1 MDGGRQRT
9 NESRRSPGK
18 KLKEN
23 LLMNPLHEYWMSINR
38 RQMLRG
44 VAAGGLGFL
53 GSTALQQLLRADAP
67 SKTQANA
74 SHNANSLGLP
84 HFPPKAKRVIYLYQ
98 EGGPSQID
106 TWDYKPELKEW
117 FDRDLPESVRGT
129 QRLTGMTSGQA
140 RLPVAP
146 SMFSFKRHENREDGL
161 WVSDLLSKTA
171 EQAKRLCVIHTMKT
185 EQINHGPGITFMQTG
200 HQLPGRPSMG
210 AWLSYGLGTE
220 NQDLPSFVVMISQ
233 GRGQMQALFSHLWGT
248 GFLPGEHQ
256 GVQFRASLDP
266 VLYLNN
272 PKGMAREDRRR
283 TLDLIN
289 SMNQLQAEKFGD
301 KEIEARISQYEMA
314 YRMQTSVPALTDF
327 RDESEAS
334 LALYGPDVQKPGT
347 YAYNCLMARRMAE
360 RGVRFIQLYHRG
372 WDHHG
377 SVPKDLPMQCQDVDQ
392 AQAGL
397 LQDLEQRGL
406 LDETLIL
413 WGGEFGRTV
422 YSQGALEKGNYGRDH
437 HPRCFSVWLSGGGI
451 RQGISY
457 GRTDE
462 FSYNIAE
469 NPVSV
474 HDLHATMLHCLGIDH
489 ERFTYKSQG
498 LDFKLTGVEPARVIR
513 EILA

>member
-1 MDGGRQRT
+1 
-9 NESRRSPGK
+9 
-18 KLKEN
+18 
-23 LLMNPLHEYWMSINR
+23 MNPLQEYWLSINR

-44 VAAGGLGFL
+44 AAAGGLAFL
-53 GSTALQQLLRADAP
+53 GSTALQQLLTADEPQAP
-67 SKTQANA
+67 KSQPAEKSVAQNR
-74 SHNANSLGLP
+74 LGLP
-84 HFPPKAKRVIYLYQ
+84 HFAPKAKRVIYLYQ
-98 EGGPSQID
+98 EGGPSQVD
-106 TWDYKPELKEW
+106 TWDHKPNLQDW
-117 FDRDLPESVRGT
+117 FDKDLPETVRGT

-146 SMFSFKRHENREDGL
+146 TMFPFKRFDNNEDGL
-161 WVSDLLSKTA
+161 WVNELLARTG
-171 EQAKRLCVIHTMKT
+171 EHAKKLCVIHSMKT

-200 HQLPGRPSMG
+200 HQLPGRPSIG

-220 NQDLPSFVVMISQ
+220 NKDLPSFVVMISQ

-256 GVQFRASLDP
+256 GVQFRASRDP

-283 TLDLIN
+283 TLDLI
-289 SMNQLQAEKFGD
+289 SKMNQQQAEQLGD
-301 KEIEARISQYEMA
+301 TEITARISQYEMA

-327 RDESEAS
+327 SDETAATME
-334 LALYGPDVQKPGT
+334 LYGPDVHKPGT

-397 LQDLEQRGL
+397 LQDLQQRGL
-406 LDETLIL
+406 LDDTLVM

-422 YSQGALEKGNYGRDH
+422 YCQGPLERQKYGRDH
-437 HPRCFSVWLSGGGI
+437 HPRCFSVWMAGGGI
-451 RQGISY
+451 RGGIRF
-457 GRTDE
+457 GRTDD

-489 ERFTYKSQG
+489 ERFTFKSQG
-498 LDFKLTGVEPARVIR
+498 LDFRLTGVEPSRVIR
-513 EILA
+513 EILV